1 MSNERRNWC
10 PASGSEDEFV
20 WLLNSDEVRC
30 VECHRYL
37 HLTKRLTLP
46 KHVSHLVTPRE
57 DGGMGEHIW
66 VRTIPT
72 DGQWCNRC
80 GLPQAQWS
88 GEPCSGEGAAEAV
101 EARLVA
107 RIKVLQAEV
116 ALLSAPARN
125 DR

>member
-46 KHVSHLVTPRE
+46 KHVSHLV
-57 DGGMGEHIW
+57 
-66 VRTIPT
+66 
-72 DGQWCNRC
+72 
-80 GLPQAQWS
+80 
-88 GEPCSGEGAAEAV
+88 
-101 EARLVA
+101 
-107 RIKVLQAEV
+107 IKVLQAEV
-116 ALLSAPARN
+116 ALLSAPASTSGS
-125 DR
+125 DD